1 MSEVRVELN
10 NIRCPDWY
18 PKGRKISRHSRK
30 LNGDT
35 FVAPRIILP
44 PEYNDLIGQLFFLWD
59 ADVEVEYEEF
69 WRRKRIKGKALILV
83 VPGEIEEVRDE
94 EDEEEWDEE
103 GWDE

>member
-59 ADVEVEYEEF
+59 ADIDVECEEF
-69 WRRKRIKGKALILV
+69 WMKRIKGKAPILV

-94 EDEEEWDEE
+94 EDEEDWNEE
-103 GWDE
+103 GWD